1 MCANERRDW
10 KRTVEL
16 LDEVALELCVLEA
29 FLAGDESGPE
39 HQHDAVEKTVHV
51 LEAAGLAV
59 PGGGEVALV
68 SALALEAFVLEADVG
83 NLEDLHGDC
92 VALVLAESLE
102 ETGDERCADD
112 LVLEGLGVL
121 KANGPA
127 VVLLVQPC
135 VVLVV

>member
-1 MCANERRDW
+1 VE
-10 KRTVEL
+10 KHTVEL

-29 FLAGDESGPE
+29 FLAGDEGGPQ
-39 HQHDAVEKTVHV
+39 HQHDAVEETVHV

-59 PGGGEVALV
+59 PGCGEVALV
-68 SALALEAFVLEADVG
+68 PALALEALVLEADVG

-102 ETGDERCADD
+102 ETGDERCADN
-112 LVLEGLGVL
+112 LVLEGFGVL
-121 KANGPA
+121 EAHGPA